1 MLLWIWVLK
10 IPPSHTDKQAFLLS
24 GGTGN
29 GGTGT
34 TGDFSVGGALT
45 VNGASNLAAPVT
57 ITDTR
62 TNPPSPA
69 LAVLG
74 TSSFGA
80 TTPVTISAAGVFQIA
95 SAASTALAVTGGAFI
110 TGASTFGA
118 PVTINGGLTVQ
129 QAAQLNGGLTVQGST
144 TLNNL
149 NVAGSSTFSAASF
162 GGAVTV
168 PSSVVTIGTS
178 APAPGSILTV
188 AGQASITNLAVTNAA
203 TISQL
208 SVTGVATVGSALTVT
223 GTADFI
229 AEAIFEDGLLSKAAV
244 EVDGVLTVNG
254 AAQLN
259 NGLFVQ
265 GTTTLGGLVTIQ
277 QNLNVVGSSN
287 FAAASFGGAVTV
299 PGSQVTI
306 GTITPVTGSI
316 LTVAGQ
322 ATITNLAVTNAAT
335 IGGPLTVASG
345 ASQFSVSQTGVVGIG
360 TNAPVA
366 GSRLTAIGQ
375 ITLGSTLNP
384 VTITAN
390 GQVSIQN
397 SADNALSVNGGGAFA
412 GTVAAGDVVSS
423 SIGFA
428 AAPYI
433 ANLAAGSTVT
443 VPPGTLSYCVS
454 V

>member
-1 MLLWIWVLK
+1 MVGSVCNDDSINVQISSKTIFVVYAAFDLETLITL
-10 IPPSHTDKQAFLLS
+10 SHTDKQAFLLP

-45 VNGASNLAAPVT
+45 VNGASNLVAPVI

-80 TTPVTISAAGVFQIA
+80 TTPVTISAAG
-95 SAASTALAVTGGAFI
+95 
-110 TGASTFGA
+110 ASTFGA
-118 PVTINGGLTVQ
+118 LVTFNSGFTSQASAVVNGGLTVQ

-144 TLNNL
+144 TLQQNL
-149 NVAGSSTFSAASF
+149 NVVGSSNFAAANF
-162 GGAVTV
+162 GGAVTI
-168 PSSVVTIGTS
+168 PSGPVTIGTNT
-178 APAPGSILTV
+178 AATGSILTV
-188 AGQASITNLAVTNAA
+188 AGQATITTLAVTNAA
-203 TISQL
+203 TISHL
-208 SVTGVATVGSALTVT
+208 TATGGATVVGGLGVTGGVTVDALAVT

-229 AEAIFEDGLLSKAAV
+229 TEAIFENGLQSRAAA
-244 EVDGVLTVNG
+244 EVDGPLTVNG

-259 NGLFVQ
+259 NGLVVQ

-287 FAAASFGGAVTV
+287 FAAASFGGAVTI
-299 PGSQVTI
+299 ST
-306 GTITPVTGSI
+306 
-316 LTVAGQ
+316 
-322 ATITNLAVTNAAT
+322 LAVTNAAT

-345 ASQFSVSQTGVVGIG
+345 TTQFSVSQTGVVGIG

-366 GSRLTAIGQ
+366 GSTLTAIGQ

-412 GTVAAGDVVSS
+412 GKVAAGDVVSS

-443 VPPGTLSYCVS
+443 VPPGTLSYCFYV
-454 V
+454 